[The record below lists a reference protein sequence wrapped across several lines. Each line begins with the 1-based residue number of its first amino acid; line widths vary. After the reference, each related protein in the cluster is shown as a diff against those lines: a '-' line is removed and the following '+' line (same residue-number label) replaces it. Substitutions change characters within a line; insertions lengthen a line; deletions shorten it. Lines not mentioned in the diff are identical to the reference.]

1 MSIHPIDIAINVV
14 NIVVLYVLLRIILY
28 NPVQK
33 FLQQRQ
39 DGIAKKLKD
48 ADDLKA
54 EADQLRAQF
63 DKRMSE
69 ADQVV
74 QQKMIDG
81 SKKAGEQA
89 ETILKS
95 AKDQAQELLDKAQA
109 QVAQQRADAIAQ
121 LQSQIS
127 DMAVSL
133 AGEILKREVKA
144 SDNQKVIES
153 FFEKEV
159 HRQ

>member
-1 MSIHPIDIAINVV
+1 MSIHPIDIAINII
-14 NIVVLYVLLRIILY
+14 NIVVLYVLLRVILY

-33 FLQQRQ
+33 YLQQRS

-48 ADDLKA
+48 ADDAKA
-54 EADQLRAQF
+54 EAEALRAQF
-63 DKRMSE
+63 EKSMSE

-121 LQSQIS
+121 LQPQIS